1 MVLILYV
8 EFLYILHLLR
18 KARGCCMHV
27 FCSCSFIPASTWLV
41 DRAVVIYPHNHILKF
56 KICASTFDYKQYS
69 KLTIKLYMKRDQNLF
84 DQKQSPEQ
92 T

>member
-1 MVLILYV
+1 VLIAVLY
-8 EFLYILHLLR
+8 
-18 KARGCCMHV
+18 
-27 FCSCSFIPASTWLV
+27 TQV
-41 DRAVVIYPHNHILKF
+41 DANNGRACFVIYPHNGILKL
-56 KICASTFDYKQYS
+56 KICARTFDYKQAY